1 MANGTPAT
9 GWDWS
14 AIIGA
19 IVNTITQAWQAQQQ
33 RIAAEEQARLAQ
45 LQAQQAQYQAYL
57 AQLQQQQM
65 QMQQQ
70 AQTQKIITYTIIGVG
85 VILAAFALYYAF
97 ASRSYS

>member
-1 MANGTPAT
+1 MANGNVAA
-9 GWDWS
+9 GWDW
-14 AIIGA
+14 ATIIGA
-19 IVNTITQAWQAQQQ
+19 IVNGITSAWQAQQQ

-57 AQLQQQQM
+57 AQLQQQQL

-97 ASRSYS
+97 AARSY